1 MPQLMVHEVL
11 DKVAQAKTRAD
22 KRHVLKLHESQE
34 LRDILQMNFD
44 EGVTII
50 LPTGSPPFN
59 ENENGKGIGGKHT
72 QKFGYFCKSGPK
84 MRVDK
89 REKMFI
95 DILES
100 IHPKEAQMLIEAKD
114 GKLKYK
120 GLTKKLVSDTFPNL
134 LIK

>member
-1 MPQLMVHEVL
+1 MAALMVHEVL
-11 DKVAQAKTRAD
+11 EKAAAAKTR
-22 KRHVLKLHESQE
+22 KEKSEVLKLHESQE

-44 EGVTII
+44 DGVTII
-50 LPTGSPPFN
+50 LPSGAPPFK
-59 ENENGKGIGGKHT
+59 ENENGKGIGNRT
-72 QKFGYFCKSGPK
+72 TKFGYFCKNGPK

-95 DILES
+95 DMLEE
-100 IHPKEAQMLIEAKD
+100 IHPKEAHMLIEAKD

-120 GLTKKLVSDTFPNL
+120 GLTKKLVNDTFPNL